1 MRIAQSWINMIAG
14 SSLSKNMNYYQNVW
28 VKRKSSLNKLKI
40 KNLLEWLKSTII
52 KIMKKGLEQN
62 VE

>member
-1 MRIAQSWINMIAG
+1 MRIAQSWINMIVG